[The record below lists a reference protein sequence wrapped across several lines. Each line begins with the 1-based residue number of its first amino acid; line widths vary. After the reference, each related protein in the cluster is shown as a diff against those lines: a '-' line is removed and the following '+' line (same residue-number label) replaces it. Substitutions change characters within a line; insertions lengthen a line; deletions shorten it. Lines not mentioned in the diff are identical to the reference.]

1 MCTTLFWN
9 KLKIK
14 KKRHVGLEE
23 SCLVGKLSAVMSSKK
38 RADTELVWSVI
49 HLDV

>member
-1 MCTTLFWN
+1 MYYLI
-9 KLKIK
+9 LKQAKNK
-14 KKRHVGLEE
+14 KKCHVGLEE

-38 RADTELVWSVI
+38 RADRELVWSVI